1 MAQRPKALARKLVAQ
16 SRIFRV
22 EAVDLEFS
30 NGEQRRYERL
40 LGGKRGSVLVVP
52 MLDDDTVLL
61 IREYAA
67 GSHDYQLGLPKG
79 RMEPEDDDPLQAAD
93 RELREEV
100 GYGARDLR
108 LLRTM
113 TIAPAYIQHHTHIVL
128 ARDLFPDKRP
138 GDEPEPI
145 EVVPWRLS
153 DWTSLMAQ
161 ADLTE
166 ARSIAALYMTREFL
180 HDATPAPG

>member
-1 MAQRPKALARKLVAQ
+1 MAQLPKALARELIAQ
-16 SRIFRV
+16 SRLFRV

-40 LGGKRGSVLVVP
+40 LGGKKGSVLVVP

-67 GSHDYQLGLPKG
+67 GSHDFQLGLPKG
-79 RMEPEDDDPLQAAD
+79 RMEPTDADPLQTAD

-100 GYGARDLR
+100 GYGARDLH
-108 LLRTM
+108 LLKSL
-113 TIAPAYIQHHTHIVL
+113 TIAPGYIQHQTHIVL
-128 ARDLFPDKRP
+128 ARDLFPDKLP

-153 DWTSLMAQ
+153 DWSSLMAQ
-161 ADLTE
+161 PDLTE
-166 ARSIAALYMTREFL
+166 ARSIAALYMTREYL
-180 HDATPAPG
+180 HDTTTAHR

>member
-1 MAQRPKALARKLVAQ
+1 MPQLPKALARELVAR

-40 LGGKRGSVLVVP
+40 LGGERGSVLVVP
-52 MLDDDTVLL
+52 MLDDDQVLL
-61 IREYAA
+61 IREYAT

-79 RMEPEDDDPLQAAD
+79 RMEQGEDPLQAAD
-93 RELREEV
+93 REMREEV

-108 LLRTM
+108 LLKTL
-113 TIAPAYIQHHTHIVL
+113 TIAPAYIQHHTYIVL
-128 ARDLFPDKRP
+128 ARDLFPDKQP

-153 DWTSLMAQ
+153 DWDSLMAQ
-161 ADLTE
+161 PDLTE

-180 HDATPAPG
+180 HGPTPADR

>member
-1 MAQRPKALARKLVAQ
+1 MARIPKALSRKVITQ
-16 SRIFRV
+16 TRIFRV
-22 EAVDLEFS
+22 EAMDLQFS
-30 NGEQRRYERL
+30 NGERRHYERL
-40 LGGKRGSVLVVP
+40 LGGQRGSVLVVP

-61 IREYAA
+61 IREYSA

-79 RMEPEDDDPLQAAD
+79 RMEPGEDPLQAAD
-93 RELREEV
+93 REMREEV

-108 LLRTM
+108 LLKTL
-113 TIAPAYIQHHTHIVL
+113 TIAPAYIQHHTYIVL
-128 ARDLFPDKRP
+128 ARELFADKQP

-153 DWTSLMAQ
+153 DWQSLMSQ

-180 HDATPAPG
+180 HDTTAAPR

>member
-1 MAQRPKALARKLVAQ
+1 MSQPPKTLARELVTQ

-22 EAVDLEFS
+22 EAVDLQFS

-40 LGGKRGSVLVVP
+40 LGGKKGSVLVVP
-52 MLDDDTVLL
+52 MQDEDTVLL

-67 GSHDYQLGLPKG
+67 GSDDYQLGLPKG
-79 RMEPEDDDPLQAAD
+79 RMEADENDPLLAAD

-108 LLRTM
+108 LLKTL
-113 TIAPAYIQHHTHIVL
+113 TIAPAYIQHQTHIVL

-153 DWTSLMAQ
+153 DWPSLMAQ
-161 ADLTE
+161 PDLTE
-166 ARSIAALYMTREFL
+166 ARSIAALYLTREFL
-180 HDATPAPG
+180 HDAAAAPR

>member
-1 MAQRPKALARKLVAQ
+1 MPDTPKICSREVIAQT
-16 SRIFRV
+16 RIFRV
-22 EAVDLEFS
+22 EAIDLHFS

-40 LGGKRGSVLVVP
+40 LGGERGSVLVVP
-52 MLDDDTVLL
+52 MLDEDTVLL
-61 IREYAA
+61 IREYSA
-67 GSHDYQLGLPKG
+67 GSDDYQLGLPKG
-79 RMEPEDDDPLQAAD
+79 RMEAEEDPLQAAD

-108 LLRTM
+108 LLDTL

-153 DWTSLMAQ
+153 EWQSLMAQ
-161 ADLTE
+161 PDLTE
-166 ARSIAALYMTREFL
+166 ARSIAALYMTRDFL
-180 HDATPAPG
+180 Q

>member
-1 MAQRPKALARKLVAQ
+1 MPQPPKALSRELVAR

-40 LGGKRGSVLVVP
+40 LGGERGSVLVVP
-52 MLDDDTVLL
+52 MLDDDQVLL
-61 IREYAA
+61 IREYAT

-79 RMEPEDDDPLQAAD
+79 RMEPGEDPLQAAD
-93 RELREEV
+93 REMREEV

-108 LLRTM
+108 VLRTL
-113 TIAPAYIQHHTHIVL
+113 TIAPAYIQHHTYIVL
-128 ARDLFPDKRP
+128 AQGLFPDKQP

-153 DWTSLMAQ
+153 DWDSLMAQ
-161 ADLTE
+161 PDLTE
-166 ARSIAALYMTREFL
+166 ARSIAALYMTREYL
-180 HDATPAPG
+180 NDHTPTAR

>member
-1 MAQRPKALARKLVAQ
+1 MARLPKALSRKLISQ

-22 EAVDLEFS
+22 EEVDLQFS
-30 NGEQRRYERL
+30 NGERRRYERL
-40 LGGKRGSVLVVP
+40 LGGRRGSVLVVP

-61 IREYAA
+61 IREYAT

-79 RMEPEDDDPLQAAD
+79 RMEPDDEDPLQAAD

-100 GYGARDLR
+100 GYGAHDLM
-108 LLRTM
+108 LLKTL
-113 TIAPAYIQHHTHIVL
+113 TIAPAYIQHHTYIVL
-128 ARDLFPDKRP
+128 ARNLFPDKQP

-153 DWTSLMAQ
+153 DWQALMAQ
-161 ADLTE
+161 PDLTE

-180 HDATPAPG
+180 HDTTAAPR

>member
-1 MAQRPKALARKLVAQ
+1 MSQPPKTLARELVTQ

-22 EAVDLEFS
+22 EAVDLQFS

-40 LGGKRGSVLVVP
+40 LGGKKGSVLVVP
-52 MLDDDTVLL
+52 MRDEDTVLL

-67 GSHDYQLGLPKG
+67 GSDDYQLGLPKG
-79 RMEPEDDDPLQAAD
+79 RMEADENDPLLAAD

-108 LLRTM
+108 LLKTL
-113 TIAPAYIQHHTHIVL
+113 TIAPAYIQHQTHIVL

-153 DWTSLMAQ
+153 DWPSLMAQ
-161 ADLTE
+161 PDLTE
-166 ARSIAALYMTREFL
+166 ARSIAALYLTREFL
-180 HDATPAPG
+180 HDAAAAPR

>member
-1 MAQRPKALARKLVAQ
+1 MPEPPKILSRQLITQ

-22 EAVDLEFS
+22 EQVDLLFS
-30 NGEQRRYERL
+30 NGEHRRHERL
-40 LGGKRGSVLVVP
+40 LGGKQGSVLVVP
-52 MLDDDTVLL
+52 LLDDETVLL
-61 IREYAA
+61 IREYAT

-79 RMEPEDDDPLQAAD
+79 RMEPNEDPLQAAD

-108 LLRTM
+108 PLKTLST
-113 TIAPAYIQHHTHIVL
+113 APAYIQSHTHIIL
-128 ARDLFPDKRP
+128 ARDLFPDKQP

-153 DWTSLMAQ
+153 DWQSLMAQ
-161 ADLTE
+161 PDLTE

-180 HDATPAPG
+180 HESTTAA